1 MHPLSLHPCTTHHKP
16 NTAQHLLKLERREA
30 RALTH
35 RERERER
42 ESMVTLGKRTKI
54 SKGMVSLRRRRPF
67 QLMVLR
73 RLREL
78 KKIVP
83 VGARRKA
90 DVDVVLRQTAEY
102 ICALELKVAI
112 LRRLSDIYGV

>member
-1 MHPLSLHPCTTHHKP
+1 
-16 NTAQHLLKLERREA
+16 
-30 RALTH
+30 
-35 RERERER
+35 
-42 ESMVTLGKRTKI
+42 
-54 SKGMVSLRRRRPF
+54 MVSLRRRRPF

-112 LRRLSDIYGV
+112 LRRLSDIYVFKSPSKSVKWGVATEREVLSVKSISSGLSNVRCMQKEHAETP

>member
-1 MHPLSLHPCTTHHKP
+1 
-16 NTAQHLLKLERREA
+16 
-30 RALTH
+30 
-35 RERERER
+35 
-42 ESMVTLGKRTKI
+42 
-54 SKGMVSLRRRRPF
+54 
-67 QLMVLR
+67 MVLR

>member
-1 MHPLSLHPCTTHHKP
+1 
-16 NTAQHLLKLERREA
+16 
-30 RALTH
+30 
-35 RERERER
+35 
-42 ESMVTLGKRTKI
+42 MVTKGKSIKI
-54 SKGMVSLRRRRPF
+54 SRGMVSLRRRRPF

-83 VGARRKA
+83 AGTRRKA
-90 DVDVVLRQTAEY
+90 DVDAVLRQTAEY